1 MEQIHHI
8 VTKKLFYL
16 LFVLL
21 CFAGCEKD
29 SEPLVYPP
37 TLVTNE
43 ATNLTRFQATLS
55 GSAIKNPKSVIDCEI
70 EFLFSSSSSM
80 SDPQIRPGQ
89 KESDSDRYTSTVDGL
104 TPGITYYYCICAV
117 SGKTLTKGSV
127 GKFTTTASVAPIPG
141 TTAVSE
147 ATEIG
152 FTLTSSIT
160 DDGGYAP
167 TTRGFVYKEFIE
179 GVGVPTTDDHV
190 ILVPTWSE
198 DFTVTLTTLQP
209 NTTYLIRSYAINQT
223 GTGYG
228 ESITVATDELK
239 VPILTIGECSDIKA
253 FSTNISATITDDRG
267 LAITERGFCLS
278 AENRKPTT
286 ENINVLV
293 EGGNVSFSSVI
304 DDLESQKKYYLRAYA
319 INEKGTG
326 YSPTIEFTTLTIQVA
341 SLSTP
346 EINNIT
352 ISTAKVNSVVTI
364 PEGTTVTEKGICY
377 DKLSLT
383 PTTDEAHLVS
393 TDESNAIL
401 ADLKELEE
409 GITYYVRAYA
419 VTRDGTYYSSSV
431 HFSTAQTYTPSL
443 TAPVI
448 STVKET
454 SAAVT
459 ATVSD
464 NGGDEVTTTGFCWSS
479 SSQEPSL
486 SDANSKYQ
494 VAGEGFKLDIGE
506 LKGGT
511 KYYIRAYAKNK
522 NGVAYSTTTEFT
534 TTSTY
539 APTVTT
545 VVVSDI
551 TETTAKAVAKVIT
564 NGGSEITEKGICWSS
579 TSLEP
584 TNDGDHLIS
593 NAEGNDIT
601 ASLGNL
607 TAGTKYYVRAYAINK
622 KGTSYSSSSEFV
634 SGQTYKPTVSAPV
647 ITNITEIAASVT
659 SIISDNGGAEVT
671 TTGFCWSSSSQEPS
685 LSDANSRYKA
695 ASEGFK
701 LDISE
706 LKGGTKYYIR
716 AYAKNKN
723 GVAYSTT
730 TEFTTVQIYTP
741 TVGMAVITNIT
752 KESVVA
758 GATVKETGG
767 TPIIEKGFCY
777 SNSSQEP
784 SIEKDTK
791 VVSNAEGEAIS
802 ATINGLEEGGKY
814 YLRAY
819 ATNKKGTSYSS
830 KVEFTTLTTYVPSLN
845 NPTFTNISE
854 TGAAVSAQ
862 ITDNG
867 GTSITEKGIC
877 YSSSSTQPNISD
889 DTKTTS
895 SVEGN
900 NIAVSLGS
908 LTAGTKYYVR
918 AYATNKRGTS
928 YSATAEL
935 TTAQTFVPTLA
946 NVQVMDIKEVALSA
960 SSSVSNNG
968 GAAVTEKGICYS
980 STSNQPTIDDT
991 KILSTEAG
999 NAIAAKLTGLTGGVH
1014 YYLRAYAI
1022 NKNGIGYGN
1031 VSDVVTI
1038 SFDKPT
1044 VDMPTFSEINDDNA
1058 KATAIISNHG
1068 GPDMEITEKGFVWA
1082 VGNTSPTIE
1091 GDHSIKSTDN
1101 EDTFNAVLT
1110 GLSYRTTYWVR
1121 AYAKNRL
1128 GISYSGAKSFTS
1140 GYSSTP
1146 SIGSVTALNIQIA
1159 TVDVSASIT
1168 SDGGATVTE
1177 KGFVWGTSSYP
1188 TIENNKLPVTT
1199 GGTDMTA
1206 TLTGL
1211 KAGTTYY
1218 IRAYAKNKNG
1228 YSYGYSTTVA
1238 MKQGDPD
1245 IDDNVPPINK
1255 KTNQK

>member
-16 LFVLL
+16 LFALL
-21 CFAGCEKD
+21 CFVGCEKD

-104 TPGITYYYCICAV
+104 TPGSTYYYCICAV

-228 ESITVATDELK
+228 EPITVATDELK

-346 EINNIT
+346 EINNVT
-352 ISTAKVNSVVTI
+352 ISTAKVSSVVMI

-383 PTTDEAHLVS
+383 PTTDEAHIVS
-393 TDESNAIL
+393 TDEGNAIL

-431 HFSTAQTYTPSL
+431 HFNTAQTYTPSL
-443 TAPVI
+443 TAPAI

-454 SAAVT
+454 SVQAV
-459 ATVSD
+459 ATV
-464 NGGDEVTTTGFCWSS
+464 
-479 SSQEPSL
+479 
-486 SDANSKYQ
+486 
-494 VAGEGFKLDIGE
+494 
-506 LKGGT
+506 
-511 KYYIRAYAKNK
+511 
-522 NGVAYSTTTEFT
+522 
-534 TTSTY
+534 
-539 APTVTT
+539 
-545 VVVSDI
+545 
-551 TETTAKAVAKVIT
+551 
-564 NGGSEITEKGICWSS
+564 
-579 TSLEP
+579 
-584 TNDGDHLIS
+584 
-593 NAEGNDIT
+593 
-601 ASLGNL
+601 
-607 TAGTKYYVRAYAINK
+607 
-622 KGTSYSSSSEFV
+622 
-634 SGQTYKPTVSAPV
+634 
-647 ITNITEIAASVT
+647 
-659 SIISDNGGAEVT
+659 SDNGGAEVT

-685 LSDANSRYKA
+685 LSDANSKYQA
-695 ASEGFK
+695 AGEGFK

-777 SNSSQEP
+777 GNSSQEP

-830 KVEFTTLTTYVPSLN
+830 KIEFTTLTTYVPSLN

-999 NAIAAKLTGLTGGVH
+999 NAITAKLTGLTGGVH

-1177 KGFVWGTSSYP
+1177 KGFVWATSSYP

-1199 GGTDMTA
+1199 GGTDMTT